1 MSNETNLP
9 SSDDADPDKEST
21 PAGMAGDLE
30 AKADETDATTDHP
43 EVPTDS

>member
-21 PAGMAGDLE
+21 PAGIAGELE
-30 AKADETDATTDHP
+30 EWADETDATTDDP
-43 EVPTDS
+43 EAPADS

>member
-21 PAGMAGDLE
+21 PAGTAGELE
-30 AKADETDATTDHP
+30 EWAGETDATTDDP
-43 EVPTDS
+43 EAPADS